1 MRQIVVA
8 GFLATAL
15 LGACSDGGAPAD
27 DAATTTTT
35 RAGSTEA
42 VEQTYDFS
50 DDPDS
55 AFCQRSRD
63 AADQPVLDPFA
74 PGLEPR
80 EVELRFRALTSRFRA
95 FGEVAP
101 EPLVEDLDLLVA
113 TFDRFAELLEAADYD
128 FARLAE
134 TDVDPSVF
142 DDPDLERVAARLAA
156 YQEQVC
162 QPA

>member
-1 MRQIVVA
+1 MVVA
-8 GFLATAL
+8 GFLAAAL
-15 LGACSDGGAPAD
+15 LGACSGSDGGDPAQ
-27 DAATTTTT
+27 DAAPTTTH
-35 RAGSTEA
+35 AGSTAA
-42 VEQTYDFS
+42 VDETYDFTG
-50 DDPDS
+50 DPDS
-55 AFCQRSRD
+55 AFCQRSRA

-95 FGEVAP
+95 FEDVAP
-101 EPLVEDLDLLVA
+101 EPLAEDLDLLVA
-113 TFDRFAELLEAADYD
+113 TFDEFAELLDAADYD

-134 TDVDPSVF
+134 ADVDASVF
-142 DDPDLERVAARLAA
+142 DDPALERVAARLAA